1 MIEKNR
7 EKGVA
12 EQTEVAY
19 DVCPNCKEKSKESVF
34 PFGDESFYCENPLC
48 LVTRFSIAG
57 FYIETL
63 EPIGTPNVQEIQE
76 EMKKK
81 RD

>member
-1 MIEKNR
+1 MSDKIR
-7 EKGVA
+7 EKWIVQ
-12 EQTEVAY
+12 ETEVAD
-19 DVCPNCKEKSKESVF
+19 DVCPNCKEKSKEPVF
-34 PFGDESFYCENPLC
+34 PFGDDSFYCENPLC

-57 FYIETL
+57 YYIETL